1 MQVFKWV
8 TLGAGMIFIL
18 IVAAYLN
25 AQHLYYMAAILL
37 TLPAV
42 SYALGWFAMRGL
54 TFSREL
60 PEAGWA
66 GEEGGLVYLAQNNTP
81 VPRFFLAINEPLPV
95 WIEPLDPEPPLF
107 NVDGRV
113 GSGPDEQGVTRII
126 HRVRFR
132 KRGTHVLGEF
142 EVVAIDP
149 LGVFAFTGRVSCE
162 GEIVVYPQPEPLN
175 SFTLSGADRYGWQEF
190 TAAALRGVSV
200 DPDGVREYAPGDPLR
215 HIHWRQTAR
224 TGRLAVIEFEE
235 PQTVNL
241 VIVLDLQQGTEFGE
255 GTETTLERGVS
266 LAASLAQEAIQS
278 GASVRLVVPDD
289 AAVAESTVAS
299 FGAAGVSNR
308 GQEHLLAVL
317 DALARAE
324 ARSAEPV
331 SKLVNQAV
339 GNLLPGTTLVIITA
353 QNDSALADA
362 IVRYTSAQTRVG
374 VIYVDPA
381 AFTRNSGRASP
392 TNTNRFFAEILAVQA
407 HPFLMHRAR
416 TGSDTGD
423 NTPWSILK
431 NVTL

>member
-42 SYALGWFAMRGL
+42 SYALGWYAMRGL
-54 TFSREL
+54 VFSREL
-60 PEAGWA
+60 PECGWA
-66 GEEGGLVYLAQNNTP
+66 GEEGELVYVARNSTS
-81 VPRFFLAINEPLPV
+81 VPRFFLSINESLPS
-95 WIEPLDPEPPLF
+95 WIEPIDAEPPLF
-107 NVDGRV
+107 NVAGRA
-113 GSGPDEQGVTRII
+113 GPDENGVTRVI
-126 HRVRFR
+126 HRVQFR
-132 KRGTHVLGEF
+132 KRGAHMLGEF

-149 LGVFAFTGRVSCE
+149 LGVFAFTGRVSCA
-162 GEIVVYPQPEPLN
+162 GEIIVYPQPEPLN

-190 TAAALRGVSV
+190 TAAALRGASV

-241 VIVLDLQQGTEFGE
+241 VIVLDLEQGTDIGE
-255 GTETTLERGVS
+255 GVETTLEKGVS
-266 LAASLAQEAIQS
+266 LAASLAQQAIQA
-278 GASVRLVVPDD
+278 GASVRLVAPGD
-289 AAVAESTVAS
+289 AAVGESGAAS

-308 GQEHLLAVL
+308 GQEHLLSVL

-324 ARSAEPV
+324 ARSAEPI
-331 SKLVNQAV
+331 SRLVNEAV
-339 GNLLPGTTLVIITA
+339 GNLLPGTTLAIITA
-353 QNDSALADA
+353 HADPALADA

-381 AFTRNSGRASP
+381 AFSRKGARSSP
-392 TNTNRFFAEILAVQA
+392 EGANRFFAEILAVHA
-407 HPFLMHRAR
+407 HPFLLHRAA
-416 TGSDTGD
+416 GEEP
-423 NTPWSILK
+423 TPETILHGAF
-431 NVTL
+431 